1 MSEHRTRSDDRGSGE
16 CLADC
21 VLTGCLGTIEL
32 GCRGWRSVEVRN
44 VDQPGNA
51 NARGDF
57 GDTPSAVGVYIVKGE
72 VPLNGERRVQG
83 SAIVAVA
90 LKRKKNGLDVL
101 CLVITAC
108 EIVHDVGVPDTFCD
122 LFLVADVPFLPKI
135 NKNITL
141 TALLRKR

>member
-21 VLTGCLGTIEL
+21 VLTGCLGTIKL
-32 GCRGWRSVEVRN
+32 GRRGWRSVEVRN

-90 LKRKKNGLDVL
+90 LKRKKKWIRRTLSRNHGLRDCTRCRSAGHIL
-101 CLVITAC
+101 RS
-108 EIVHDVGVPDTFCD
+108 VPRCGCPIP
-122 LFLVADVPFLPKI
+122 AK
-135 NKNITL
+135 NK
-141 TALLRKR
+141 